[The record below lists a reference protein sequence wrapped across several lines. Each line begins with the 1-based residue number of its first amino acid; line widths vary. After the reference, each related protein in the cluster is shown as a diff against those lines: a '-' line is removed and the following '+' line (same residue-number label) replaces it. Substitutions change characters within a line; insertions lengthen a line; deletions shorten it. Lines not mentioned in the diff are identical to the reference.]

1 MSLYMHAPCFL
12 LSLKAL
18 KQPSR
23 QSCEAWIPC
32 DSDPEVEFQRR
43 EVTYLKPHSWE
54 EVKP

>member
-1 MSLYMHAPCFL
+1 MHAPCFL